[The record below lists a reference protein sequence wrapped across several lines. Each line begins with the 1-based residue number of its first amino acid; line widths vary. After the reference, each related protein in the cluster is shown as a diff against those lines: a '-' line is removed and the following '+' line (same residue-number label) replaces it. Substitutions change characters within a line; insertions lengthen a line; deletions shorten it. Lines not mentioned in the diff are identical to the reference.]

1 MSSVIN
7 LKNKNIVLTGP
18 MGSGK
23 SIIGKLLAKKLNYT
37 FIDTDD
43 LIESNEDI
51 SINEIFNKKGES
63 YFRKL
68 ENNIC
73 KELSSKKNLVIAT
86 GGGIVLNPE
95 NIKYLRKN
103 GIIVNLKSSV
113 DTLWNRIKNSSNRPL
128 LKVENPFEKLK
139 KIVEERE
146 EFYNNADIF
155 IFTDDLTVE
164 EIIDNLIEKL
174 REVIK

>member
-7 LKNKNIVLTGP
+7 LNNRNIILTGP